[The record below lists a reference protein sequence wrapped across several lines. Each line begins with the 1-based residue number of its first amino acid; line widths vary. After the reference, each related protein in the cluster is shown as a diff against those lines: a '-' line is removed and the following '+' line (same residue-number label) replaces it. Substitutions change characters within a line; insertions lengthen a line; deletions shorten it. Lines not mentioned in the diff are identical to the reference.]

1 MNRTTDPHHPR
12 RSARGRL
19 AAGVLA
25 AAVTAALLPALATPA
40 VAAPTDWT
48 SLNTSFVE
56 RDGSRLVLDGETFRF
71 SGPNIYWLGLD
82 ENVGGVDYPT
92 AFRIADT
99 LDAAARMGSTVVR
112 THMMT
117 STGQDGANPLAIMP
131 ALGQMNEE
139 AFATIDFAIA
149 YAGKLGIRLVLPLT
163 DEWEYYHGGHR
174 DFTTPYGLSSADFYT
189 DERPIAAYQA
199 YVDAILQRTNALT
212 GVRYTE
218 DPTIMAWELGNE
230 LEGMTAPWID
240 RQVAFIKERAPQQLV
255 AAGRRF
261 DIDPDTL
268 AAPGLDI
275 VDVHYYPPTAARVS
289 ADAATVTAAGKVYLA
304 GEYAST
310 AASPALLEPLV
321 ADPNVTGM
329 LFWSLFGNNDRGGLV
344 PHDDGF
350 TIHAPGA
357 TDAERARVSA
367 ITAYAAA
374 IGAVPAAPAVG
385 TPLITAIDRA
395 NGINTV
401 RWRGAGGAVSYRL
414 ERSLDG
420 TAWTPVDTG
429 VLAADAG
436 SATDFGSPAGAV
448 YRVVALDAAGAVA
461 DLSDPVPTET
471 DTRVLV
477 DPLESWLLTEA
488 HDDLAI
494 TPRAGGTSVTAVADG
509 ASVTWK
515 QDRLSAAA
523 FAVSGSVVVESSA
536 DGSTWQ
542 TAATEAGVGGAV
554 VARDLVGPYLRVTLA
569 AGATLS
575 RATIRS
581 AVDAPSGPPAAFGS
595 TSPVPGTVDVTA
607 TPTFTWEPSAGAAYY
622 RFTLS
627 PQADLGNPVVV
638 VDGVGTTS
646 ITPTVSLTAGE
657 RYWWSV
663 SAVNGAGTTATS
675 TGASDFLMKA
685 LPSEPLVVEDFES
698 YPDDAA
704 LQAAYV
710 RNTGGGAITPTLT
723 SNPDSG
729 SQAMSAAYDLAG
741 PGYAGVVRTFQTPQ
755 DWWGY
760 SGLELWV
767 QGTPGDDVTVQFVTR
782 GTYWETVAP
791 IVGEGWQLVE
801 IPFSDFAPPAWAG
814 EAAFDPTSVTQIGF
828 YLGGEGT
835 GTLLVDDITTI
846 VAAVDP
852 GPGTG
857 EPGTGQPG
865 TGQPDTGEVGG
876 SGTGATDAPAGD
888 LARTGLEAAPW
899 IIGALALLAFGG
911 VLLFRGRRR
920 VHG

>member
-1 MNRTTDPHHPR
+1 MNRTPDPRPSHR
-12 RSARGRL
+12 DTSGRL
-19 AAGVLA
+19 AAGMLA
-25 AAVTAALLPALATPA
+25 AAVTAALLPALAAPA
-40 VAAPTDWT
+40 AAAPADWT
-48 SLNTSFVE
+48 SRNTSFVE

-131 ALGQMNEE
+131 ALGQMNDE
-139 AFATIDFAIA
+139 AFATIDFAVA

-174 DFTTPYGLSSADFYT
+174 DFTTPYGLTSADFYT

-212 GVRYTE
+212 GVPYIE

-230 LEGMTAPWID
+230 LEGMTATWID

-268 AAPGLDI
+268 SAPELDI

-329 LFWSLFGNNDRGGLV
+329 LFWSLFGNSDRGGLV

-385 TPLITAIDRA
+385 TPLITAVDRA
-395 NGINTV
+395 DGINTV

-420 TAWTPVDTG
+420 ISWTAVDTG
-429 VLAADAG
+429 ALRADAG
-436 SATDFGSPAGAV
+436 SATDFASPTGAV
-448 YRVVALDAAGAVA
+448 YRVVAIDGAGADAA
-461 DLSDPVPTET
+461 LSDPVTTET

-488 HDDLAI
+488 HDGATI
-494 TPRAGGTSVTAVADG
+494 VPRADGTSVVAASDG

-515 QDRLSAAA
+515 QDRLSAAS
-523 FAVSGSVVVESSA
+523 FIVSGSVVVESSA
-536 DGSTWQ
+536 DGSAWV
-542 TAATEAGVGGAV
+542 TAAAEVGPGGTV
-554 VARDLVGPYLRVTLA
+554 IARDLAGPYLRVTLA
-569 AGATLS
+569 ADATVS
-575 RATIRS
+575 RATIWS
-581 AVDAPSGPPAAFGS
+581 AVDAPSGPPAAFAS
-595 TSPVPGTVDVTA
+595 VSPAPGTVDVTA
-607 TPTFTWEPSAGAAYY
+607 TPTFTWESAAGAAYY
-622 RFTLS
+622 RFTLAA
-627 PQADLGNPVVV
+627 QADLGNPVVV
-638 VDGVGTTS
+638 VDGVGTPS
-646 ITPTVSLTAGE
+646 VTPTVSLMPGQ

-663 SAVNGAGTTATS
+663 TAVNGAGTTAAS
-675 TGASDFLMKA
+675 TGAADFLMKA

-698 YPDDAA
+698 YADDAA

-710 RNTGGGAITPTLT
+710 RNSGGGAVTPTLT
-723 SNPDSG
+723 PNPDTG
-729 SQAMSAAYDLAG
+729 TNAMSAAYDLAG

-760 SGLELWV
+760 TGLQLWV

-791 IVGEGWQLVE
+791 IEGEGWQLIE
-801 IPFSDFAPPAWAG
+801 IPFSAFAPPAWAG

-828 YLGGEGT
+828 YLGGEGS
-835 GTLLVDDITTI
+835 GTLLVDDVVTT
-846 VAAVDP
+846 VAAVEP
-852 GPGTG
+852 EP

-865 TGQPDTGEVGG
+865 TGQPGG
-876 SGTGATDAPAGD
+876 SGGTDPVAPTGD
-888 LARTGLEAAPW
+888 LARTGLDATPW
-899 IIGALALLAFGG
+899 IVGAFALLAMGG
-911 VLLFRGRRR
+911 LLLVRGRRR
-920 VHG
+920 AL

>member
-1 MNRTTDPHHPR
+1 MNRTPDPRPSHR
-12 RSARGRL
+12 NTSGRL
-19 AAGVLA
+19 AAGMLA
-25 AAVTAALLPALATPA
+25 AAVTAALLPALAA
-40 VAAPTDWT
+40 SAAAAPADWT

-131 ALGQMNEE
+131 ALGQMNDE
-139 AFATIDFAIA
+139 AFATIDFAVA

-174 DFTTPYGLSSADFYT
+174 DFTTPYGLTSADFYT

-268 AAPGLDI
+268 SAPGLDI

-289 ADAATVTAAGKVYLA
+289 ADAATVTGAGKVYLA

-385 TPLITAIDRA
+385 TPLITAVDRA
-395 NGINTV
+395 DGINTV

-420 TAWTPVDTG
+420 ISWTAVDTG
-429 VLAADAG
+429 ALRADAG
-436 SATDFGSPAGAV
+436 SATDFASPTGAV
-448 YRVVALDAAGAVA
+448 YRVVAIDGAGADAA
-461 DLSDPVPTET
+461 LSDPVMTET

-488 HDDLAI
+488 HDGAAI
-494 TPRAGGTSVTAVADG
+494 APGADGTSVVAASDG
-509 ASVTWK
+509 ASITWK
-515 QDRLSAAA
+515 QDRLSAAS
-523 FAVSGSVVVESSA
+523 FIVSGSVVVESSA
-536 DGSTWQ
+536 DGSAWE
-542 TAATEAGVGGAV
+542 TAASEVGAGGTVI
-554 VARDLVGPYLRVTLA
+554 ARDLAGPYLRVNLA
-569 AGATLS
+569 ADATVS
-575 RATIRS
+575 RATIWS
-581 AVDAPSGPPAAFGS
+581 AVDAPNGPPAAFAS
-595 TSPVPGTVDVTA
+595 VSPAPGTVDVTA
-607 TPTFTWEPSAGAAYY
+607 TPTFTWESAAGAAYY
-622 RFTLS
+622 RFTLAA
-627 PQADLGNPVVV
+627 QADLGNPVVV
-638 VDGVGTTS
+638 VDGVGTPS
-646 ITPTVSLTAGE
+646 ITPTVSLTPGQ

-663 SAVNGAGTTATS
+663 TAVNGAGTTASS
-675 TGASDFLMKA
+675 TGAADFLMKA

-698 YPDDAA
+698 YADDAA

-710 RNTGGGAITPTLT
+710 RNTGGGAVTPTLT
-723 SNPDSG
+723 PNPDTG
-729 SQAMSAAYDLAG
+729 TNAMSAAYDLAG

-760 SGLELWV
+760 TGLQLWV

-791 IVGEGWQLVE
+791 IEGEGWQLIE
-801 IPFSDFAPPAWAG
+801 IPFSAFAPPAWAG

-828 YLGGEGT
+828 YLGGEGA
-835 GTLLVDDITTI
+835 GTLLVDDVVTT
-846 VAAVDP
+846 VAAVAP
-852 GPGTG
+852 

-865 TGQPDTGEVGG
+865 TGQPGG
-876 SGTGATDAPAGD
+876 SDGADPVASTGD
-888 LARTGLEAAPW
+888 LARTGLDATPW
-899 IIGALALLAFGG
+899 IIGAFALLAMGG
-911 VLLFRGRRR
+911 LLLVRGRRR
-920 VHG
+920 AL

>member
-1 MNRTTDPHHPR
+1 MNRTPDPRPSHR
-12 RSARGRL
+12 DTSGRL
-19 AAGVLA
+19 AAGMLA
-25 AAVTAALLPALATPA
+25 AAVTAALLPALAAPA
-40 VAAPTDWT
+40 AAAPADWT

-131 ALGQMNEE
+131 ALGQMNDEG
-139 AFATIDFAIA
+139 FATIDFAVA

-174 DFTTPYGLSSADFYT
+174 DFTTPYGLTSADFYT

-268 AAPGLDI
+268 SAPGLDI

-289 ADAATVTAAGKVYLA
+289 ADAATVTAAGKVYMA

-329 LFWSLFGNNDRGGLV
+329 LFWSLFGNSDRRGLV

-374 IGAVPAAPAVG
+374 IGPVPAAPAVG
-385 TPLITAIDRA
+385 TPLITAVDRA
-395 NGINTV
+395 DGINTV

-420 TAWTPVDTG
+420 TSWTAVDIG
-429 VLAADAG
+429 ALRADAG
-436 SATDFGSPAGAV
+436 SATDFASPTGAV
-448 YRVVALDAAGAVA
+448 YRVVAIDGAGADAA
-461 DLSDPVPTET
+461 LSDPVMTET

-488 HDDLAI
+488 HDGAAI
-494 TPRAGGTSVTAVADG
+494 APGADGTSVVAASDG

-515 QDRLSAAA
+515 QDRLSAAS
-523 FAVSGSVVVESSA
+523 FIVSGSVVVESSA
-536 DGSTWQ
+536 DGSAWV
-542 TAATEAGVGGAV
+542 TAAAEVGPDGTVA
-554 VARDLVGPYLRVTLA
+554 ARDLVGPYLRVTLA
-569 AGATLS
+569 AGATVS
-575 RATIRS
+575 RATIWS
-581 AVDAPSGPPAAFGS
+581 AVDAPSGPPAAFAS
-595 TSPVPGTVDVTA
+595 VSPAPGTVDVTA
-607 TPTFTWEPSAGAAYY
+607 TPTFTWESAAGAAYY
-622 RFTLS
+622 RFTLAA
-627 PQADLGNPVVV
+627 QADLGNPVVV
-638 VDGVGTTS
+638 VDGVGTPS
-646 ITPTVSLTAGE
+646 VTPTVSLTPGQ

-663 SAVNGAGTTATS
+663 TAVNGAGTTASS
-675 TGASDFLMKA
+675 TGAADFLMKA

-698 YPDDAA
+698 YADDAA

-710 RNTGGGAITPTLT
+710 RNTGGGAVTPTLT
-723 SNPDSG
+723 PNPDTG
-729 SQAMSAAYDLAG
+729 TNAMSAAYDLAG

-760 SGLELWV
+760 TGLQLWV
-767 QGTPGDDVTVQFVTR
+767 QGTPGDDVTVQFVTS

-791 IVGEGWQLVE
+791 IEGEGWQLIE
-801 IPFSDFAPPAWAG
+801 IPFSAFAPPAWAG

-828 YLGGEGT
+828 YLGGEGA
-835 GTLLVDDITTI
+835 GTLLVDDVVTT
-846 VAAVDP
+846 VAAVEP
-852 GPGTG
+852 

-865 TGQPDTGEVGG
+865 G
-876 SGTGATDAPAGD
+876 SDGADPVAPTDD
-888 LARTGLEAAPW
+888 LASTGLDATPW
-899 IIGALALLAFGG
+899 IVGAFALLATGG
-911 VLLFRGRRR
+911 LLLVRGRRR
-920 VHG
+920 AL

>member
-1 MNRTTDPHHPR
+1 MNRTPDPRPSHR
-12 RSARGRL
+12 DTSGRL
-19 AAGVLA
+19 AAGMLA
-25 AAVTAALLPALATPA
+25 AAVTAALLPALAAPA
-40 VAAPTDWT
+40 AAAPADWT

-131 ALGQMNEE
+131 ALGQMNDE
-139 AFATIDFAIA
+139 AFATIDFAVA

-174 DFTTPYGLSSADFYT
+174 DFTTPYGLTSADFYT

-268 AAPGLDI
+268 SAPGLDI

-289 ADAATVTAAGKVYLA
+289 ADAATVTAAGKVYMA

-329 LFWSLFGNNDRGGLV
+329 LFWSLFGNSDRGGLV

-385 TPLITAIDRA
+385 TPLITAVDRA
-395 NGINTV
+395 DGINTV

-420 TAWTPVDTG
+420 ISWTAVDTG
-429 VLAADAG
+429 ALRADAG
-436 SATDFGSPAGAV
+436 SATDFASPTGAV
-448 YRVVALDAAGAVA
+448 YRVVAIDGAGADAA
-461 DLSDPVPTET
+461 LSDPVMTET

-488 HDDLAI
+488 HDGATI
-494 TPRAGGTSVTAVADG
+494 VPRADGTSVVAASDG

-515 QDRLSAAA
+515 QDRLSAAS
-523 FAVSGSVVVESSA
+523 FIVSGSVVVESSA
-536 DGSTWQ
+536 DGSAWV
-542 TAATEAGVGGAV
+542 TAAAEVGPGGTV
-554 VARDLVGPYLRVTLA
+554 IARDLAGPYLRVTLA
-569 AGATLS
+569 ADATVS
-575 RATIRS
+575 RATIWS
-581 AVDAPSGPPAAFGS
+581 AVDAPSGPPAAFAS
-595 TSPVPGTVDVTA
+595 VSPAPGTVDVTA
-607 TPTFTWEPSAGAAYY
+607 TPTFTWESAAGAAYY
-622 RFTLS
+622 RFTLAA
-627 PQADLGNPVVV
+627 QADLGNPVVV
-638 VDGVGTTS
+638 VDGVGTPS
-646 ITPTVSLTAGE
+646 VTPTVSLMPGQ

-663 SAVNGAGTTATS
+663 TAVNGAGTTASS
-675 TGASDFLMKA
+675 TGAADFLMKA

-698 YPDDAA
+698 YADDAA

-710 RNTGGGAITPTLT
+710 RNTGGGAVTPTLT
-723 SNPDSG
+723 PNPDTG
-729 SQAMSAAYDLAG
+729 TNAMSAAYDLAG

-760 SGLELWV
+760 TGLQLWV

-791 IVGEGWQLVE
+791 IEGEGWQLIE
-801 IPFSDFAPPAWAG
+801 IPFSAFAPPAWAG

-828 YLGGEGT
+828 YLGGEGA
-835 GTLLVDDITTI
+835 GTLLVDDVVTT
-846 VAAVDP
+846 VAAVEP
-852 GPGTG
+852 

-865 TGQPDTGEVGG
+865 TGQPGG
-876 SGTGATDAPAGD
+876 SDGADPVAPTDY
-888 LARTGLEAAPW
+888 LARTGLDATPW
-899 IIGALALLAFGG
+899 IVGAFALLATGG
-911 VLLFRGRRR
+911 LLLVRGRRR
-920 VHG
+920 AL

>member
-1 MNRTTDPHHPR
+1 MNRTPDPRPSHR
-12 RSARGRL
+12 DTSGRL
-19 AAGVLA
+19 AAGMLA
-25 AAVTAALLPALATPA
+25 AAVTAALLPALAAPA
-40 VAAPTDWT
+40 AAAPADWT

-131 ALGQMNEE
+131 ALGQMNDE
-139 AFATIDFAIA
+139 AFATIDFAVA

-174 DFTTPYGLSSADFYT
+174 DFTTPYGLTSADFYT

-268 AAPGLDI
+268 SAPGLDI

-329 LFWSLFGNNDRGGLV
+329 LFWSLFGNSDRGGLV

-357 TDAERARVSA
+357 TDAERGRVSA

-385 TPLITAIDRA
+385 TPLITAVDRA
-395 NGINTV
+395 DGINTV

-420 TAWTPVDTG
+420 ISWTAVDTG
-429 VLAADAG
+429 ELRADAG
-436 SATDFGSPAGAV
+436 SATDFASPTGAV
-448 YRVVALDAAGAVA
+448 YRVVAIDGAGADAA
-461 DLSDPVPTET
+461 LSDPVMTET

-488 HDDLAI
+488 HDGATI
-494 TPRAGGTSVTAVADG
+494 VPRADGTSVVAASDG

-515 QDRLSAAA
+515 QDRLSAAS
-523 FAVSGSVVVESSA
+523 FIVSGSVVVESSA
-536 DGSTWQ
+536 DGSAWV
-542 TAATEAGVGGAV
+542 TAAAEVGPGGTV
-554 VARDLVGPYLRVTLA
+554 IARDLAGPYLRVTLA
-569 AGATLS
+569 ADATVS
-575 RATIRS
+575 RATIWS
-581 AVDAPSGPPAAFGS
+581 AVDAPSGPPAAFAS
-595 TSPVPGTVDVTA
+595 VSPAPGTVDVTA
-607 TPTFTWEPSAGAAYY
+607 TPTFTWESAAGAAYY
-622 RFTLS
+622 RFTLAA
-627 PQADLGNPVVV
+627 QADLGNPVVV
-638 VDGVGTTS
+638 VDGVGTPS
-646 ITPTVSLTAGE
+646 VTPMVSLMPGQ

-663 SAVNGAGTTATS
+663 TAVNGAGTTAAS
-675 TGASDFLMKA
+675 TGAADFLMKA

-698 YPDDAA
+698 YADDAA

-710 RNTGGGAITPTLT
+710 RNSGGGAVTPTLT
-723 SNPDSG
+723 PNPDTG
-729 SQAMSAAYDLAG
+729 TNAMSAAYDLAG

-760 SGLELWV
+760 TGLQLWV

-791 IVGEGWQLVE
+791 IEGEGWQLIE
-801 IPFSDFAPPAWAG
+801 IPFSAFAPPAWAG

-828 YLGGEGT
+828 YLGGEGA
-835 GTLLVDDITTI
+835 GTLLVDDVVTT
-846 VAAVDP
+846 VAAVEP
-852 GPGTG
+852 EP

-865 TGQPDTGEVGG
+865 TGQPGG
-876 SGTGATDAPAGD
+876 SGGTDPVAPTGD
-888 LARTGLEAAPW
+888 LAHTGLDATPW
-899 IIGALALLAFGG
+899 IVGAFALLAMGG
-911 VLLFRGRRR
+911 LLLVRGRRR
-920 VHG
+920 AL

>member
-1 MNRTTDPHHPR
+1 MNRTPDPRPSHR
-12 RSARGRL
+12 DTSGRL
-19 AAGVLA
+19 AAGMLA
-25 AAVTAALLPALATPA
+25 AAVTVTLLPALATPA
-40 VAAPTDWT
+40 AAAPADWT

-131 ALGQMNEE
+131 SIGQLNEE
-139 AFATIDFAIA
+139 AFATIDFAVA

-174 DFTTPYGLSSADFYT
+174 DFTTPYGLTSADFTT

-268 AAPGLDI
+268 SAPGLDI

-329 LFWSLFGNNDRGGLV
+329 LFWSLFGNDDRGGLV

-385 TPLITAIDRA
+385 TPLITAVDRA
-395 NGINTV
+395 DGINTV

-420 TAWTPVDTG
+420 TSWTAVDTG
-429 VLAADAG
+429 ALRADAG
-436 SATDFGSPAGAV
+436 SATDFASPTGAV
-448 YRVVALDAAGAVA
+448 YRVVAIDGAGADAAS
-461 DLSDPVPTET
+461 SDPVMTET

-477 DPLESWLLTEA
+477 DLLESWLLTEA
-488 HDDLAI
+488 HDGATI
-494 TPRAGGTSVTAVADG
+494 APRADGTSVVAAFDG

-515 QDRLSAAA
+515 QDRLSAAS
-523 FAVSGSVVVESSA
+523 FIVSGSVVVESSA
-536 DGSTWQ
+536 DGSGWV
-542 TAATEAGVGGAV
+542 TAASEVGPGGTV
-554 VARDLVGPYLRVTLA
+554 NARDLTGPYLRVTLA
-569 AGATLS
+569 ADATVS
-575 RATIRS
+575 RATIWS
-581 AVDAPSGPPAAFGS
+581 AVDAPSGPPAAFAS
-595 TSPVPGTVDVTA
+595 VSPAPGTVDVTA
-607 TPTFTWEPSAGAAYY
+607 TPTFTWESAAGAAYY
-622 RFTLS
+622 RFTLAA
-627 PQADLGNPVVV
+627 QADLGNPVVV
-638 VDGVGTTS
+638 VDGVGTPS
-646 ITPTVSLTAGE
+646 VTPTVSLTPGQ

-663 SAVNGAGTTATS
+663 TAVNGAGTTASS
-675 TGASDFLMKA
+675 TGAADFLMKA

-698 YPDDAA
+698 YADDAA
-704 LQAAYV
+704 LQGAYV
-710 RNTGGGAITPTLT
+710 RNTGGGAVTPTLT
-723 SNPDSG
+723 PNPDTG
-729 SQAMSAAYDLAG
+729 TNAMSAAYDLAG

-760 SGLELWV
+760 TGLQLWV

-791 IVGEGWQLVE
+791 IEGEGWQLIE
-801 IPFSDFAPPAWAG
+801 IPFSAFAPPAWAG

-828 YLGGEGT
+828 YLGGEGA
-835 GTLLVDDITTI
+835 GTLVVDDVVTT
-846 VAAVDP
+846 VAAVEP
-852 GPGTG
+852 

-865 TGQPDTGEVGG
+865 AGQPGTGQPGG
-876 SGTGATDAPAGD
+876 SGGTDPGAPTDD
-888 LARTGLEAAPW
+888 LARTGWEATPW
-899 IIGALALLAFGG
+899 IVGALTLLAMGG
-911 VLLFRGRRR
+911 LLLVRGRRR
-920 VHG
+920 AR

>member
-1 MNRTTDPHHPR
+1 MNRTPDPRPSHR
-12 RSARGRL
+12 NTSGRF
-19 AAGVLA
+19 AAGMLA
-25 AAVTAALLPALATPA
+25 AAVTAALLPALAAPA
-40 VAAPTDWT
+40 AAAPADWT

-117 STGQDGANPLAIMP
+117 STGQDGVNPLAIMP
-131 ALGQMNEE
+131 ALGQMNDE
-139 AFATIDFAIA
+139 AFATIDFAVA

-174 DFTTPYGLSSADFYT
+174 DFTTPYGLTSADFYT

-268 AAPGLDI
+268 SAPGLDI

-289 ADAATVTAAGKVYLA
+289 ADAATVAAAGKVYLA

-329 LFWSLFGNNDRGGLV
+329 LFWSLFGNDDRGGLV

-374 IGAVPAAPAVG
+374 VGAVPAAPAVG
-385 TPLITAIDRA
+385 TPLITAVDRA
-395 NGINTV
+395 DGINTV

-420 TAWTPVDTG
+420 ISWTAVDTG
-429 VLAADAG
+429 ALRADAG
-436 SATDFGSPAGAV
+436 SATDFASPAGAV
-448 YRVVALDAAGAVA
+448 YRVVAIDGAGADVT
-461 DLSDPVPTET
+461 LSDPVATET
-471 DTRVLV
+471 DSRVLV
-477 DPLESWLLTEA
+477 DPLESWLLAEA
-488 HDDLAI
+488 HDGAVIAPGAD
-494 TPRAGGTSVTAVADG
+494 GTSVVAASDG
-509 ASVTWK
+509 AGITWK
-515 QDRLSAAA
+515 QDRLSAAS
-523 FAVSGSVVVESSA
+523 FIVSGSVVVESSA
-536 DGSTWQ
+536 DGSAWE
-542 TAATEAGVGGAV
+542 TAASEVGAGGTV
-554 VARDLVGPYLRVTLA
+554 VARDLAGPYLRVTLA
-569 AGATLS
+569 ADATVS
-575 RATIRS
+575 RATIWS
-581 AVDAPSGPPAAFGS
+581 AVDAPSGPPAAFAS
-595 TSPVPGTVDVTA
+595 TSPTPGTVDVTA
-607 TPTFTWEPSAGAAYY
+607 TPTFTWESAAGAAYY
-622 RFTLS
+622 RFTLAA
-627 PQADLGNPVVV
+627 QADLGDPVVV
-638 VDGVGTTS
+638 VDGVGTPS
-646 ITPTVSLTAGE
+646 ITPTVSLTPGQ

-663 SAVNGAGTTATS
+663 TAVNGAGTTASS
-675 TGASDFLMKA
+675 TGAADFLMKA

-698 YPDDAA
+698 YTDDAA

-710 RNTGGGAITPTLT
+710 RNTGGGAVTPTLT
-723 SNPDSG
+723 TNPDTG
-729 SQAMSAAYDLAG
+729 TNAMTAAYDLAG

-760 SGLELWV
+760 TGLELWV

-791 IVGEGWQLVE
+791 IEGEGWQLIE
-801 IPFSDFAPPAWAG
+801 IPFSAFAPPAWAG
-814 EAAFDPTSVTQIGF
+814 DAAFDPTSVTQIGF
-828 YLGGEGT
+828 YLGGEGA
-835 GTLLVDDITTI
+835 GVLLVDDVVTT
-846 VAAVDP
+846 VAAVAP
-852 GPGTG
+852 

-865 TGQPDTGEVGG
+865 TGQPGTGQPGG
-876 SGTGATDAPAGD
+876 SDGTDPGTTAED
-888 LARTGLEAAPW
+888 LARTGLEATPW
-899 IIGALALLAFGG
+899 IVGALALLAMGG
-911 VLLFRGRRR
+911 LLLARGRRR
-920 VHG
+920 AR

>member
-1 MNRTTDPHHPR
+1 MNRTPDPRPPR
-12 RSARGRL
+12 RDPGRRL
-19 AAGVLA
+19 AAGLLA
-25 AAVTAALLPALATPA
+25 AALTAALSPALAAPA
-40 VAAPTDWT
+40 AAAPTDWT

-56 RDGSRLVLDGETFRF
+56 RDGARLVLDGETFRF

-131 ALGQMNEE
+131 SLGQMNEE

-174 DFTTPYGLSSADFYT
+174 DFTTPYGLTSADFYT

-199 YVDAILQRTNALT
+199 YVDAILRRTNALT

-218 DPTIMAWELGNE
+218 DPTVMAWELGNE
-230 LEGMTAPWID
+230 LEGMTAPWIE

-261 DIDPDTL
+261 DIDSDTL
-268 AAPGLDI
+268 SAPGLDI
-275 VDVHYYPPTAARVS
+275 VDVHYYPPTVARVS

-367 ITAYAAA
+367 IAAYAAA

-385 TPLITAIDRA
+385 TPLITAVDRA
-395 NGINTV
+395 DGINTV
-401 RWRGAGGAVSYRL
+401 RWRGAGGAVSYRI
-414 ERSLDG
+414 ERTIDG
-420 TAWTPVDTG
+420 TSWTPVETG
-429 VLAADAG
+429 ALAADAG
-436 SATDFGSPAGAV
+436 SATDFASPVGAV

-461 DLSDPVPTET
+461 SVSDQVATEA

-488 HDDLAI
+488 HDGANI
-494 TPRAGGTSVTAVADG
+494 TPRADGTRVVAADDG

-515 QDRLSAAA
+515 QDRLSAAS
-523 FAVSGSVVVESSA
+523 FLVSGSTVVESSP
-536 DGSTWQ
+536 DGSTWE
-542 TAATEAGVGGAV
+542 TAATEVGVGGAV

-569 AGATLS
+569 AGAELS
-575 RATIRS
+575 RATIWS
-581 AVDAPSGPPAAFGS
+581 AVDAPSGPPAAFAS
-595 TSPVPGTVDVTA
+595 ISPAAGTVDVTA
-607 TPTFTWEPSAGAAYY
+607 TPTFTWEPSVGAAYY
-622 RFTLS
+622 RLTLAQ
-627 PQADLGNPVVV
+627 QADLGNPVVV
-638 VDGVGTTS
+638 VDGIGTTS
-646 ITPTVSLTAGE
+646 ITPTVSLTPGQ

-663 SAVNGAGTTATS
+663 AAVNGAGTTASS
-675 TGASDFLMKA
+675 TGAAYFLMKT
-685 LPSEPLVVEDFES
+685 LPSESIVVDDFES
-698 YPDDAA
+698 YADDAA

-710 RNTGGGAITPTLT
+710 RNTGGGAITPTLAT
-723 SNPDSG
+723 NPDTG
-729 SQAMSAAYDLAG
+729 SQAMTAAYDLAG
-741 PGYAGVVRTFQTPQ
+741 PGYAGIVRTFQTPQ
-755 DWWGY
+755 DWWGHT
-760 SGLELWV
+760 GLVFWV
-767 QGTPGDDVTVQFVTR
+767 QGTPGDDVTVQFVTH

-791 IVGEGWQLVE
+791 IEREGWQRVA
-801 IPFSDFAPPAWAG
+801 IPFSDFASPAWAG
-814 EAAFDPTSVTQIGF
+814 EAAFDPTSVTQLGF
-828 YLGGEGT
+828 YLGGEGA
-835 GTLLVDDITTI
+835 GTLLVDDVATT
-846 VAAVDP
+846 VAAVEP
-852 GPGTG
+852 

-865 TGQPDTGEVGG
+865 TGQPGAGQPGTAGDT
-876 SGTGATDAPAGD
+876 GTGAPASD

-899 IIGALALLAFGG
+899 IVVALALAATGG
-911 VLLFRGRRR
+911 LLLIRARRR
-920 VHG
+920 AH

>member
-1 MNRTTDPHHPR
+1 MNRTPDPRPPHR
-12 RSARGRL
+12 NTSGRL
-19 AAGVLA
+19 AAGMVA
-25 AAVTAALLPALATPA
+25 AAVTAALLPALAAPA
-40 VAAPTDWT
+40 AAAPVDWT
-48 SLNTSFVE
+48 SRNTSFVE

-131 ALGQMNEE
+131 SLGQMNEE
-139 AFATIDFAIA
+139 AFATIDFAVA

-174 DFTTPYGLSSADFYT
+174 DFTTPFGLTSADFYT

-212 GVRYTE
+212 GVPYIE

-230 LEGMTAPWID
+230 LEGMTATWID

-268 AAPGLDI
+268 SAPELDI

-350 TIHAPGA
+350 TIHAPGV

-374 IGAVPAAPAVG
+374 IGAVQAAPAVG
-385 TPLITAIDRA
+385 TPLITAVDRA
-395 NGINTV
+395 DGINTI
-401 RWRGAGGAVSYRL
+401 RWRGAGGAVSYRV

-420 TAWTPVDTG
+420 TSWTAVDTG
-429 VLAADAG
+429 ALRADAG
-436 SATDFGSPAGAV
+436 SATDFTSPTGAV
-448 YRVVALDAAGAVA
+448 YRVVAIDGAGADAA
-461 DLSDPVPTET
+461 LSDPLATET

-488 HDDLAI
+488 HDGTTI
-494 TPRAGGTSVTAVADG
+494 VPRADGTSVVAASDG

-515 QDRLSAAA
+515 QDRLLAASFIA
-523 FAVSGSVVVESSA
+523 SGSVVVESSA
-536 DGSTWQ
+536 DGSAWE
-542 TAATEAGVGGAV
+542 TALSEVGPDGAV
-554 VARDLVGPYLRVTLA
+554 AARDLVGPYLRVTLA
-569 AGATLS
+569 AGASVS
-575 RATIRS
+575 RATIWS
-581 AVDAPSGPPAAFGS
+581 AVDAPSGPPAAFAS
-595 TSPVPGTVDVTA
+595 ISPASGTVDVTA
-607 TPTFTWEPSAGAAYY
+607 TPTFTWQPAAGAAYY
-622 RFTLS
+622 RFTLAA
-627 PQADLGNPVVV
+627 QVDLGNPVVV
-638 VDGVGTTS
+638 VDGIGNPS
-646 ITPTVSLTAGE
+646 ITPTVALTPGQ

-663 SAVNGAGTTATS
+663 TAVNGAGATASS
-675 TGASDFLMKA
+675 TGAADFLMKP

-698 YPDDAA
+698 YADDAA
-704 LQAAYV
+704 LQATYV
-710 RNTGGGAITPTLT
+710 RNTGGGAVTPSITT
-723 SNPDSG
+723 NPDTG
-729 SQAMSAAYDLAG
+729 TQAMTAAYDLAG

-760 SGLELWV
+760 TGLELWV

-791 IVGEGWQLVE
+791 IEGEGWQLVE
-801 IPFSDFAPPAWAG
+801 IPFSSFAPPAWAG
-814 EAAFDPTSVTQIGF
+814 EAAFDPTSVTQIGL

-835 GTLLVDDITTI
+835 GTLLVDDIVTT
-846 VAAVDP
+846 VAAAEP
-852 GPGTG
+852 

-865 TGQPDTGEVGG
+865 TGQP
-876 SGTGATDAPAGD
+876 GTGQPGGAGGTDTTVSTED
-888 LARTGLEAAPW
+888 LARTGLEATPW
-899 IIGALALLAFGG
+899 IVGALALLAIGG
-911 VLLFRGRRR
+911 LLLARGRRR
-920 VHG
+920 VR

>member
-1 MNRTTDPHHPR
+1 M
-12 RSARGRL
+12 
-19 AAGVLA
+19 VA
-25 AAVTAALLPALATPA
+25 AAVTAALLPALAAPA
-40 VAAPTDWT
+40 AAAPVDWT
-48 SLNTSFVE
+48 SRNTSFVE

-131 ALGQMNEE
+131 SLGQMNEE
-139 AFATIDFAIA
+139 AFATIDFAVA

-174 DFTTPYGLSSADFYT
+174 DFTTPFGLTSADFYT

-199 YVDAILQRTNALT
+199 YVDGILQRTNALT
-212 GVRYTE
+212 GVPYIE

-268 AAPGLDI
+268 SAPELDI

-350 TIHAPGA
+350 TIHAPGV

-385 TPLITAIDRA
+385 TPLITAVDRA
-395 NGINTV
+395 DGINTI
-401 RWRGAGGAVSYRL
+401 RWRGAGGAVSYRV

-420 TAWTPVDTG
+420 TSWTAVDTG
-429 VLAADAG
+429 ALRADAG
-436 SATDFGSPAGAV
+436 SATDFTSPTGAV
-448 YRVVALDAAGAVA
+448 YRVVAIDGAGADAA
-461 DLSDPVPTET
+461 LSDPLATET

-488 HDDLAI
+488 HDGTTI
-494 TPRAGGTSVTAVADG
+494 VPRADGTSMVAASDG

-515 QDRLSAAA
+515 QDRLSAAS
-523 FAVSGSVVVESSA
+523 FIVSGSVVVESSA
-536 DGSTWQ
+536 DGSAWE
-542 TAATEAGVGGAV
+542 TAPSEVGPDGTVA
-554 VARDLVGPYLRVTLA
+554 ARDLVGPYLRVTLA
-569 AGATLS
+569 AGATVS
-575 RATIRS
+575 RATIWS
-581 AVDAPSGPPAAFGS
+581 AVDAPSGPPAAFAS
-595 TSPVPGTVDVTA
+595 ISPASGTVDVTA
-607 TPTFTWEPSAGAAYY
+607 TPTFTWEPAAGAAYY
-622 RFTLS
+622 RFTLAA
-627 PQADLGNPVVV
+627 QADLGNPVVV
-638 VDGVGTTS
+638 VDGIGNPS
-646 ITPTVSLTAGE
+646 ITPTVALTPGQ

-663 SAVNGAGTTATS
+663 TAVNGAGATASS
-675 TGASDFLMKA
+675 TGAADFLMKP

-698 YPDDAA
+698 YADDAA
-704 LQAAYV
+704 LQATYV
-710 RNTGGGAITPTLT
+710 RNTGGGAVTPSITT
-723 SNPDSG
+723 NPDTG
-729 SQAMSAAYDLAG
+729 TQAMTAAYDLAG

-760 SGLELWV
+760 TGLEFWV

-791 IVGEGWQLVE
+791 IEGEGWQLVE
-801 IPFSDFAPPAWAG
+801 IPFSSFAPPAWAG

-835 GTLLVDDITTI
+835 GTLLVDDIVTT
-846 VAAVDP
+846 VAAAEP
-852 GPGTG
+852 

-865 TGQPDTGEVGG
+865 TGQPGGAGGTDTTVSTE
-876 SGTGATDAPAGD
+876 D
-888 LARTGLEAAPW
+888 LARTGLEATPW
-899 IIGALALLAFGG
+899 IVGALALLAIGG
-911 VLLFRGRRR
+911 LLLARGHRR
-920 VHG
+920 VR